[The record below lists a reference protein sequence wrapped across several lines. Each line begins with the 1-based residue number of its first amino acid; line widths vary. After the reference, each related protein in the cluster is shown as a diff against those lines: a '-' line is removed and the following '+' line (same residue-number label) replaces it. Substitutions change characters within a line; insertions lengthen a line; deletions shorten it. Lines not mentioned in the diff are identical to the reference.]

1 MPAAAYTAGMSLRSE
16 LRLAFDRA
24 PPPVVDTLAR
34 ELLAFDRAS
43 VRSTDVDG
51 RLHVDVCNISKATV
65 NPYYGREIPNSEAL
79 GLEPEKI
86 YHLYRDPVELER
98 AAPTFMRLQLLDT
111 HIAVSA
117 DDPKKEHWVGNLGS
131 DVRFEDPY
139 LKASLTVID
148 ARAIADILKKKSA
161 QLSCSYR
168 YRADM
173 APGVTPGG
181 LAYDG
186 VMRDIVGNHV
196 ALVKEGRAGPDVFVN
211 DYLPTGLNMKL
222 KFPGIISAVA
232 SVLTLDDKQRL
243 ALDQAFDKKAKDEE
257 TVEEAMDS
265 REEAMDARECGMDES
280 EKDEVAKGDRA
291 KARDSRKA
299 ARDKR
304 ASDRKAAKDGNWGL
318 GGKDKAAKDADKDDE
333 EKKGEDVKAAVDAA
347 IKAGGFITSEA
358 ATQLAN
364 DAVAAVRATDQA
376 KRDVAPLV
384 GPITVA
390 MDSAEAVYRFA
401 LDQAKVAHKGIH
413 ASALASVVSAE
424 IRARKGTPTLA
435 SDAVSSEHTIDS
447 IFGAK

>member
-1 MPAAAYTAGMSLRSE
+1 MSLRSE

-24 PPPVVDTLAR
+24 PIVVDTLAR
-34 ELLAFDRAS
+34 ELMAFDRAS
-43 VRSTDVDG
+43 VRSTDLDG

-79 GLEPEKI
+79 GLEPDRI
-86 YHLYRDPVELER
+86 YRLYRDPVELEK

-117 DDPKKEHWVGNLGS
+117 DDPQKEHWVGNLGS

-181 LAYDG
+181 LAFDG

-211 DYLPTGLNMKL
+211 DWLPTGLSQMKF
-222 KFPGIISAVA
+222 KFPGILSAVD
-232 SVLTLDDKQRL
+232 SVLKLDDKQRL

-257 TVEEAMDS
+257 TAEEANDAKECALDS
-265 REEAMDARECGMDES
+265 REEAMDES

-291 KARDSRKA
+291 KARDSRKT

-304 ASDRKAAKDGNWGL
+304 AADRKAAKDGNWGL
-318 GGKDKAAKDADKDDE
+318 GGKGDSDPALESEE
-333 EKKGEDVKAAVDAA
+333 EKLKGGKVKANDIKTAVDEA
-347 IKAGGFITSEA
+347 IKAGGFISADA
-358 ATQLAN
+358 AKQLAA
-364 DAVAAVRATDQA
+364 DAVAAVQATEQA
-376 KRDVAPLV
+376 KREVAPIT
-384 GPITVA
+384 GPITAA

-401 LDQAKVAHKGIH
+401 LDQAKVSHKGMH
-413 ASALASVVSAE
+413 ASALSHVVAAE
-424 IRARKGTPTLA
+424 IRARKGGTVLA
-435 SDAVSSEHTIDS
+435 TDSVQTDITIDS
-447 IFGAK
+447 IFKAA